1 MTFDFNVRGS
11 VKITMQGYISDVL
24 RGCENIKGTAP
35 TPAKPDL
42 FQISNE
48 TDDPLLLPEEKER
61 FHFITAQLLY
71 LCKRVR
77 PDRMKSLLL
86 FRQQ

>member
-11 VKITMQGYISDVL
+11 VKITMQGYISDDL
-24 RGCENIKGTAP
+24 RRCEDIKGTAP

-48 TDDPLLLPEEKER
+48 TDDPLLL
-61 FHFITAQLLY
+61 
-71 LCKRVR
+71 RVK
-77 PDRMKSLLL
+77 DRQKLILNETETDE
-86 FRQQ
+86 